1 MKEYKAYPYRDE
13 YSGPDLDDLIES
25 IRRDQQA
32 EEICSGKCPNCGG
45 KLIKKSVRGREPHT
59 GRFQSIS
66 YIGCSNCHFTCDL
79 ENF

>member
-45 KLIKKSVRGREPHT
+45 KLIKKS
-59 GRFQSIS
+59 
-66 YIGCSNCHFTCDL
+66 
-79 ENF
+79 